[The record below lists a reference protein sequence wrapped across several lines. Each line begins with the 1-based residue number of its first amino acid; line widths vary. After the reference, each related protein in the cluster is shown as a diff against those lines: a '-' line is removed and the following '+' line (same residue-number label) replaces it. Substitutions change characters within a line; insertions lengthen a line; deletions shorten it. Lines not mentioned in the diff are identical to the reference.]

1 LSVVVGVIVAA
12 IMWSQPAAAEGYP
25 ERLVR
30 IIVGYTPGG
39 PADSIARS
47 IAERLSKKWGQ
58 SVIVENMPGASGAL
72 GANSVLRS
80 APDGYT
86 LLLTDTAS
94 FVILP
99 HLRAKLQFDPR
110 TDFVPITIVARQA
123 AVLAARKGFPPNSI
137 AELITY
143 AKANPGK
150 VTFGSFGMGTYAHVK
165 MEELAKDA
173 NIRMLHVPYRGA
185 AQVVTDMLGDR
196 IDLFLGAIG
205 LFEAHEAAGAIKILA
220 TGTEKRL
227 AYRPDLP
234 TIAESGVPGYSVSVW
249 FGLVAAAGMP
259 PATADKIQQ
268 DVAAVLDDPDYKE
281 KYLAPQRLQ
290 GSGETSA
297 QFKAII
303 ATEFESWRLVIKD
316 LGITMPE

>member
-1 LSVVVGVIVAA
+1 
-12 IMWSQPAAAEGYP
+12 
-25 ERLVR
+25 
-30 IIVGYTPGG
+30 
-39 PADSIARS
+39 
-47 IAERLSKKWGQ
+47 
-58 SVIVENMPGASGAL
+58 MPGASGVIGGTA
-72 GANSVLRS
+72 VLRS

-99 HLRAKLQFDPR
+99 HLRAKLPFDPR
-110 TDFVPITIVARQA
+110 TDFVPITMVARQA

-173 NIRMLHVPYRGA
+173 NITMLHVPYRGA

-205 LFEAHEAAGAIKILA
+205 LFEAHEAAGALKILA

-227 AYRPDLP
+227 AYRPD
-234 TIAESGVPGYSVSVW
+234 
-249 FGLVAAAGMP
+249 
-259 PATADKIQQ
+259 
-268 DVAAVLDDPDYKE
+268 
-281 KYLAPQRLQ
+281 
-290 GSGETSA
+290 
-297 QFKAII
+297 
-303 ATEFESWRLVIKD
+303 
-316 LGITMPE
+316 